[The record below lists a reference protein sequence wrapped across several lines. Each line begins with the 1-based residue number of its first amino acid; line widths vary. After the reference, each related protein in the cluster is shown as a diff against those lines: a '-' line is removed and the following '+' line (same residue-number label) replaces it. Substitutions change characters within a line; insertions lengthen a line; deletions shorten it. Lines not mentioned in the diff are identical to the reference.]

1 MEVIVYLIVI
11 FAIIVILY
19 ALATPIFEYGV
30 KKKS

>member
-1 MEVIVYLIVI
+1 MEIIVYLIVI
-11 FAIIVILY
+11 LAIIITLY